1 MERKGC
7 DSLGGT
13 DVIVVDRSADR
24 EVEVGVDEKLMMLE
38 NVLYWFIRVTDR
50 KQHYISGV
58 ADNGFQGRCYRI
70 GMCVA
75 GGARQ

>member
-38 NVLYWFIRVTDR
+38 DVL
-50 KQHYISGV
+50 
-58 ADNGFQGRCYRI
+58 
-70 GMCVA
+70 
-75 GGARQ
+75 